1 MKIGNT
7 KLNPDELIELAFIV
21 EGCDTYNDV
30 EKLQRDNPEAYRR
43 AEVDAG
49 RGDSLFDWVS
59 IMAAFDPDVKPL
71 FFGE

>member
-7 KLNPDELIELAFIV
+7 KLNPDELIELALIM

-30 EKLQRDNPEAYRR
+30 EKLKSVNPEAYRR

-59 IMAAFDPDVKPL
+59 IQAAFDPDVKPL